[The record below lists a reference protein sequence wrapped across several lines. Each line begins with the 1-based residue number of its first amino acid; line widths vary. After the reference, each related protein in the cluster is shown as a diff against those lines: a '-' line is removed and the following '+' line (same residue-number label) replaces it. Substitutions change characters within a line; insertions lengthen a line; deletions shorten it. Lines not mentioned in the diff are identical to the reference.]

1 MADLS
6 FWHWFALALG
16 AWLTGLGKGGVP
28 GAGIVTVA
36 IFAWVLESIEGA
48 KGVSLSVGLL
58 LPVLVAADVVAVVI
72 YRRYADWG
80 HLFRLLPW
88 TFLGIVGGYY
98 FFKELSGDWLK
109 VIIGIILLSMTAL
122 HFGKRHLL
130 PRHAQSE
137 KSPKIVFLW
146 GVSLGLLAGG
156 ATMLANAAGPVAALF
171 LIVMR
176 LPKYAFLGTSA
187 WLFLIVNVSK
197 IPFMVDLEIISF
209 QSMDVSWKL
218 FFPAV
223 LGACMGPWVARRLN
237 QTMFEALVWVFI
249 VVTGV
254 KFLF

>member
-1 MADLS
+1 
-6 FWHWFALALG
+6 
-16 AWLTGLGKGGVP
+16 
-28 GAGIVTVA
+28 
-36 IFAWVLESIEGA
+36 
-48 KGVSLSVGLL
+48 
-58 LPVLVAADVVAVVI
+58 
-72 YRRYADWG
+72 
-80 HLFRLLPW
+80 
-88 TFLGIVGGYY
+88 
-98 FFKELSGDWLK
+98 
-109 VIIGIILLSMTAL
+109 
-122 HFGKRHLL
+122 
-130 PRHAQSE
+130 
-137 KSPKIVFLW
+137 
-146 GVSLGLLAGG
+146 
-156 ATMLANAAGPVAALF
+156 MLANAAGPVAAVF

-197 IPFMVDLEIISF
+197 IPFMVDLEITSF